1 MIATQQQIELLERT
15 RASIVSESVLGYS
28 QEDYIKFKD
37 HTVSGPFGKK
47 LRRYLSQTDGWLKS
61 CGTACC
67 FAGHLTYNAL
77 RMGLPVPE
85 SQNVCEVKML
95 FPERYILVF
104 QEAFSGSFGLPVD
117 EYGIVIDLENIREQQ
132 KQAVVSVIDSILTE
146 LRTINVKPNVSC
158 QTGHS
163 AN

>member
-37 HTVSGPFGKK
+37 RGVDGPFGSKV
-47 LRRYLSQTDGWLKS
+47 RHYLSSSDQWLKS

-77 RMGLPVPE
+77 RMELPL
-85 SQNVCEVKML
+85 SQSENVCEVKML
-95 FPERYILVF
+95 FPEKYTRVF
-104 QEAFSGSFGLPVD
+104 QEAFSGSFGLHFD
-117 EYGIVIDLENIREQQ
+117 EDGICIDTNEPENIREQQ
-132 KQAVVSVIDSILTE
+132 KQAVLSVIDSILTE
-146 LRTINVKPNVSC
+146 LRTNDVK
-158 QTGHS
+158 
-163 AN
+163 